1 MKFKYMAAITFFAF
15 AVLLGAGLYSKT
27 SYKDYNKEK
36 EPLNHF
42 SVGIFPDNLADTQI
56 EIMQEVLD
64 NSRHIIAARC
74 EDTSKYLYSCAVQ
87 PVTVEQVFKGE
98 GLKTG
103 EKISIQTVS
112 QIFMEK
118 DLYVGGKPSLNIG
131 FVNEMKPGKTYLI
144 FLDRKIDTHNEEKIF
159 VHPKETLIRPVFC
172 YEKIENKPCVSNS
185 DISNSTYY
193 KDVSENEFF
202 LASETTIKKIEEFKE
217 TLLHKYPIQ

>member
-1 MKFKYMAAITFFAF
+1 
-15 AVLLGAGLYSKT
+15 
-27 SYKDYNKEK
+27 
-36 EPLNHF
+36 
-42 SVGIFPDNLADTQI
+42 
-56 EIMQEVLD
+56 
-64 NSRHIIAARC
+64 
-74 EDTSKYLYSCAVQ
+74 
-87 PVTVEQVFKGE
+87 
-98 GLKTG
+98 
-103 EKISIQTVS
+103 
-112 QIFMEK
+112 MEK